1 MMDRSRGAGGYPP
14 QSRHTR
20 AGNAGAEP
28 MVTVRSR
35 IIQFGFI
42 LSLLA
47 VLIAGTSLEPQQA
60 VARPVT
66 TGGSDPNPYGTGD
79 PTGDDLPS
87 PTPKPTANQSAQRSS
102 SAPGTVVRGKTYG
115 SSIRWNV
122 YLSILIRLGLR

>member
-1 MMDRSRGAGGYPP
+1 
-14 QSRHTR
+14 
-20 AGNAGAEP
+20 

-47 VLIAGTSLEPQQA
+47 VLIAGTSLAPQPA

-87 PTPKPTANQSAQRSS
+87 PTPKPGAMQSPERA
-102 SAPGTVVRGKTYG
+102 APVAGTIVRGRTYG
-115 SSIRWNV
+115 QSNPWSV
-122 YLSILIRLGLR
+122 YFSILIRLGLR

>member
-1 MMDRSRGAGGYPP
+1 
-14 QSRHTR
+14 
-20 AGNAGAEP
+20 

-42 LSLLA
+42 LCLLA

-60 VARPVT
+60 IARPAT

-87 PTPKPTANQSAQRSS
+87 PTPKPTAMQSAQRPASIS
-102 SAPGTVVRGKTYG
+102 GTIVRGGTYG

-122 YLSILIRLGLR
+122 YLSILSRLGLR

>member
-1 MMDRSRGAGGYPP
+1 
-14 QSRHTR
+14 
-20 AGNAGAEP
+20 

-47 VLIAGTSLEPQQA
+47 VLIAGTSLAPQPA

-66 TGGSDPNPYGTGD
+66 TGGSDPSPYGTGD

-87 PTPKPTANQSAQRSS
+87 PTPKPTAMQSDQR
-102 SAPGTVVRGKTYG
+102 AARMPGAAVRGRTYG
-115 SSIRWNV
+115 VSNPWSV

>member
-1 MMDRSRGAGGYPP
+1 
-14 QSRHTR
+14 
-20 AGNAGAEP
+20 

-60 VARPVT
+60 VAKPASL
-66 TGGSDPNPYGTGD
+66 GGSDGTPYGTGD

-87 PTPKPTANQSAQRSS
+87 PTPKPGSMQTTSRTVSMS
-102 SAPGTVVRGKTYG
+102 GTIVRGGAYG